1 MSLLFTGQ
9 YTTPNVAG
17 AVEKTSQNL
26 RDFNILRQR
35 QQQAEQQA
43 QLRREQM
50 DATNR
55 LRQEQL
61 AFQREQAD
69 LNRQFRQ
76 EQAGISNEFR
86 RDQLAL
92 QAASIDARTRAAQ
105 AKQYQD
111 LLDKNSK
118 TVAGVYGQEL
128 SKSHESSLP
137 FLKDAL
143 DQGAQ
148 RVDELLSLP
157 NGEIEAAKYLRNLY
171 DSIDRYQDDAA
182 WHDKEMEIGAMVDPN
197 SPQSLAVAKQS
208 KYYRPHVTLDEVSAM
223 SRAARGGNVADMQL
237 KFNEDGSFTILGTD
251 AGGIEPTDIS
261 THSWFNNP
269 NIFKYTSV
277 PVTVRDSQTIGRAI
291 GDEHKDREDKPDEV
305 YDYVYNSVVQNGT
318 TPMDFLGVQSTDP
331 RYEIRV
337 NAFQADKED
346 IMKTFGISD
355 IEEVFSLYEFNPNNP
370 QLQGEGNALRM
381 RLERSIQ
388 DEAKRE
394 AEASRYSSD
403 TDEDKEAIKIE
414 ESRQKTYGSGVV
426 GEREVAQDSELGLF
440 EGEQEPLK
448 TATFNLKNLE
458 TKAFENSPITID
470 NPQYAAFVEQLGGE
484 QEAIQMS
491 MTPGVNFR
499 LPPKTLKYDVED
511 ITFVEGQPELVE
523 IGLSGTNERLYL
535 NLDDVDDD
543 AVRLK
548 AAMSAAFAK
557 AGLDFDG
564 FRNAAQSMWEG
575 RPIGQPTE
583 TVAPKLTGNPRL

>member
-1 MSLLFTGQ
+1 MAATNKL
-9 YTTPNVAG
+9 
-17 AVEKTSQNL
+17 
-26 RDFNILRQR
+26 R
-35 QQQAEQQA
+35 QQQFQYQQ
-43 QLRREQM
+43 QQ
-50 DATNR
+50 DA
-55 LRQEQL
+55 
-61 AFQREQAD
+61 A
-69 LNRQFRQ
+69 NRQFRQ
-76 EQAGISNEFR
+76 EQADISNQLRQAQLGQQAENLQFRQEQADISNEFK

-92 QAASIDARTRAAQ
+92 QAAGIDARTRAAQ

-111 LLDKNSK
+111 ALNKRNK
-118 TVAGVYGQEL
+118 TVSEVYGAEL

-137 FLKDAL
+137 FLRDAM
-143 DQGAQ
+143 DQAASK
-148 RVDELLSLP
+148 VDELLSQP
-157 NGEIEAAKYLRNLY
+157 NGEVLARKYMRNLF

-223 SRAARGGNVADMQL
+223 SNAARGGNVADMQL
-237 KFNEDGSFTILGTD
+237 KFNEDGSFMILGTD

-277 PVTVRDSQTIGRAI
+277 PVTVRDSQTIGRAL
-291 GDEHKDREDKPDEV
+291 GDEHKKALDDPGKV
-305 YDYVYNSVVQNGT
+305 YDYVYNNVVRNGT
-318 TPMDFLGVQSTDP
+318 LPMDFLGVQSTDP

-370 QLQGEGNALRM
+370 QLQGEGNALKM

-388 DEAKRE
+388 DEAKRQ
-394 AEASRYSSD
+394 AEASRYASD
-403 TDEDKEAIKIE
+403 TEEDKEAIKIE

-426 GEREVAQDSELGLF
+426 GEREVAQDSQLGLF

-470 NPQYAAFVEQLGGE
+470 NPQYAAFVEQIGGE
-484 QEAIQMS
+484 QEAIALATQ
-491 MTPGVNFR
+491 GIIR
-499 LPPKTLKYDVED
+499 LPPKTLKYDVEN
-511 ITFVEGQPELVE
+511 ITFVEGQPDLVE

-535 NLDDVDDD
+535 NLNDLDDD

-548 AAMSAAFAK
+548 SAMSAAFAK

-564 FRNAAQSMWEG
+564 FRNAAQSMWEE
-575 RPIGQPTE
+575 RPVGQPTE
-583 TVAPKLTGNPRL
+583 SVAPTLTGSSR

>member
-1 MSLLFTGQ
+1 
-9 YTTPNVAG
+9 
-17 AVEKTSQNL
+17 
-26 RDFNILRQR
+26 
-35 QQQAEQQA
+35 
-43 QLRREQM
+43 
-50 DATNR
+50 
-55 LRQEQL
+55 
-61 AFQREQAD
+61 
-69 LNRQFRQ
+69 
-76 EQAGISNEFR
+76 
-86 RDQLAL
+86 
-92 QAASIDARTRAAQ
+92 
-105 AKQYQD
+105 
-111 LLDKNSK
+111 
-118 TVAGVYGQEL
+118 
-128 SKSHESSLP
+128 
-137 FLKDAL
+137 
-143 DQGAQ
+143 
-148 RVDELLSLP
+148 
-157 NGEIEAAKYLRNLY
+157 
-171 DSIDRYQDDAA
+171 
-182 WHDKEMEIGAMVDPN
+182 
-197 SPQSLAVAKQS
+197 
-208 KYYRPHVTLDEVSAM
+208 M

-484 QEAIQMS
+484 QEAIQIAKQLKHLIKKGH
-491 MTPGVNFR
+491 TKRFEAEWEARRKTLQIHNDKVEKELAEHEREVCFR
-499 LPPKTLKYDVED
+499 LDKKNLAPKDFPKKDLEKWERIYRKRNSDANYPFSVENVKE
-511 ITFVEGQPELVE
+511 FAEFCEH
-523 IGLSGTNERLYL
+523 SG
-535 NLDDVDDD
+535 
-543 AVRLK
+543 
-548 AAMSAAFAK
+548 
-557 AGLDFDG
+557 G
-564 FRNAAQSMWEG
+564 FR
-575 RPIGQPTE
+575 IG
-583 TVAPKLTGNPRL
+583 